1 MLMVRFL
8 THRHT
13 TVHMYFYLFFFSI
26 IFFYKK
32 KKKKKKFFVNL
43 DVSNVVSSQFNIHLI
58 H

>member
-13 TVHMYFYLFFFSI
+13 TVHMYFYLFFFSAI
-26 IFFYKK
+26 ILKK
-32 KKKKKKFFVNL
+32 KKKFKFFVNL